1 MKTVSLAL
9 ADMTNPYVLFRRSC
23 SQRST
28 KIRHERGEG
37 VISLAL
43 AVLIMAAL
51 AAGMWVAYKGMFDK
65 ASKDTETQIG
75 KIGGGNAAPA
85 GGTAQQP

>member
-1 MKTVSLAL
+1 MKTVSFAV
-9 ADMTNPYVLFRRSC
+9 ADLTNPYVLVRRSRLQN
-23 SQRST
+23 SNKNRQ
-28 KIRHERGEG
+28 ERGEG

-65 ASKDTETQIG
+65 AAKDTET
-75 KIGGGNAAPA
+75 KIGLIGGNAAPA